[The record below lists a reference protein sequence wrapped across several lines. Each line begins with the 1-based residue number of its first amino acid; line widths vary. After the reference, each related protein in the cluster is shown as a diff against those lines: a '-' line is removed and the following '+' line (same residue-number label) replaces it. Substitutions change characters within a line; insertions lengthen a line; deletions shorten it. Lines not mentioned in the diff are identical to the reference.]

1 MHERILYSDSQK
13 LLVSWNILSHIL
25 IRHPFR
31 RRIPTFRI
39 HIQQQPIAAH
49 CRSTFT
55 SPIRTME
62 TKTYRLNPPSL
73 TDLAK
78 SLQPALSANYTSA
91 TITVS
96 PCPDLRQP
104 PFHLATQGLS
114 GSECAADIGGQPNL
128 FPVPKLSCKYSL
140 PALARAME
148 MSPSRG
154 SLIGAGAGPFHH
166 LGTNAELAPNLS
178 WENGFENIDNQT
190 HYAAVNRADGS
201 VVVEKCP
208 STDCALM
215 MNLFGSSGLP
225 GDVLKIT
232 ARGRSGTQKS
242 FTECIRHALRAA
254 YGDSRPISLGGVF
267 VIKRGRAN
275 YHVMPDFP
283 SAPFESPAQLNAWL
297 TYHEFAAPVVCLSV
311 LHSAD
316 PGKEMGLR
324 MEHTHCFS
332 ADGGNRGGHYHYDM
346 DAGGEG
352 GQEEVD
358 YEGYF
363 NTAKVIYRIDR
374 PEVTLERDLHD

>member
-1 MHERILYSDSQK
+1 
-13 LLVSWNILSHIL
+13 
-25 IRHPFR
+25 
-31 RRIPTFRI
+31 
-39 HIQQQPIAAH
+39 
-49 CRSTFT
+49 
-55 SPIRTME
+55 ME
-62 TKTYRLNPPSL
+62 TRSYPLNPPSL
-73 TDLAK
+73 PDLAK
-78 SLQPALSANYTSA
+78 TLQPALSKNYTSA

-114 GSECAADIGGQPNL
+114 GSERAADIGGQPNL
-128 FPVPKLSCKYSL
+128 FPVPKLTCKYSL

-166 LGTNAELAPNLS
+166 LGTNSELAPNLS

-201 VVVEKCP
+201 VVVDKCP

-232 ARGRSGTQKS
+232 ARGRIGSQKS
-242 FTECIRHALRAA
+242 FTECIRHALHSA
-254 YGDSRPISLGGVF
+254 YGDARPVSLGGAF
-267 VIKRGRAN
+267 VIKRGRAI

-332 ADGGNRGGHYHYDM
+332 ADGGNRGGHYHYDL
-346 DAGGEG
+346 DSEGECG
-352 GQEEVD
+352 EEVE